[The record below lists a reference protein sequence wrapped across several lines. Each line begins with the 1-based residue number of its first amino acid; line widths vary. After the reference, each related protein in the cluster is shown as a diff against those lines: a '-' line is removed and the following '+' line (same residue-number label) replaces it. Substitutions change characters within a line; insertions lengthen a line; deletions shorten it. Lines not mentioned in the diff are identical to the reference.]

1 MEHLSNGEWTLM
13 NALWEREPATVTQL
27 VHALAP
33 ETGWSKHT
41 VMTMLSR
48 LEQKGAVRCT
58 QGERAREY
66 SAILER
72 DKAAARETDSFLSR
86 VYGGSLGLMV
96 NSMLRA
102 RSLSEDEV
110 EELRGILASA
120 EGGGGK

>member
-13 NALWEREPATVTQL
+13 NALWERQPATVAQL

-48 LEQKGAVRCT
+48 LEQKGAVSCT

-66 SAILER
+66 TRPARAGQGRGVGDGQLSLQR
-72 DKAAARETDSFLSR
+72 STAAAW
-86 VYGGSLGLMV
+86 
-96 NSMLRA
+96 
-102 RSLSEDEV
+102 
-110 EELRGILASA
+110 ASW
-120 EGGGGK
+120 

>member
-1 MEHLSNGEWTLM
+1 
-13 NALWEREPATVTQL
+13 
-27 VHALAP
+27 
-33 ETGWSKHT
+33 
-41 VMTMLSR
+41 MTMLSR
-48 LEQKGAVRCT
+48 LEQKGAVSCT

-72 DKAAARETDSFLSR
+72 DKAAARETDSFLSK

>member
-13 NALWEREPATVTQL
+13 NALWEREPATVAQL

-48 LEQKGAVRCT
+48 LEQKGAVAC
-58 QGERAREY
+58 AREY
-66 SAILER
+66 SALLER

>member
-1 MEHLSNGEWTLM
+1 M
-13 NALWEREPATVTQL
+13 NALWEREPATVAQL

-66 SAILER
+66 LAILER

>member
-13 NALWEREPATVTQL
+13 NALWERQPATVAKL

-48 LEQKGAVRCT
+48 LEQKGAVSCT

-66 SAILER
+66 TAALARE
-72 DKAAARETDSFLSR
+72 KAAASETDSFLSR

-102 RSLSEDEV
+102 RALSEDEV

>member
-13 NALWEREPATVTQL
+13 HALWERQPATVAQL

-48 LEQKGAVRCT
+48 LEQKGAVSCT

-66 SAILER
+66 SAPVSY
-72 DKAAARETDSFLSR
+72 TQ
-86 VYGGSLGLMV
+86 
-96 NSMLRA
+96 LRA
-102 RSLSEDEV
+102 HAT
-110 EELRGILASA
+110 AS
-120 EGGGGK
+120 

>member
-1 MEHLSNGEWTLM
+1 
-13 NALWEREPATVTQL
+13 
-27 VHALAP
+27 
-33 ETGWSKHT
+33 
-41 VMTMLSR
+41 MLFRS
-48 LEQKGAVRCT
+48 
-58 QGERAREY
+58 
-66 SAILER
+66 
-72 DKAAARETDSFLSR
+72 ARETDSFLSR